1 MSRKKILLS
10 FFSFILLSLFL
21 GGVAY
26 AQNLG
31 FDVGEKT
38 GLGRA
43 DIRWTASHIIRT
55 ALSVLGMVTLVI
67 ILYAGFLWMTAGG
80 NDDKVAEAKKWLGGG
95 VIGLAIIF
103 AAYSITIFVTKA
115 IVKTTTTPEGYSM
128 DNAGWDAQSANFK

>member
-10 FFSFILLSLFL
+10 FFSFLLLGLFL

-43 DIRWTASHIIRT
+43 DIRWTASQIIRT
-55 ALSVLGMVTLVI
+55 ALSVLGIVTLVI

-80 NDDKVAEAKKWLGGG
+80 NDDKVAEAKKWLSGS
-95 VIGLAIIF
+95 VIGLIIIL
-103 AAYSITIFVTKA
+103 AAYSITLFVTSA
-115 IVKTTTTPEGYSM
+115 IVETTTLPDGYTLE
-128 DNAGWDAQSANFK
+128 NAGWDAQSAEF